1 MKLGKPEVKP
11 ALMQAIH
18 SITTAHA
25 SSFAMRD
32 EVKTATF
39 AILGI
44 DPDSLGVVTKGAKAG
59 TKIADKLL
67 SASFS
72 ELKKEGLTDSPLRNR
87 YALTDAGLGWCAGQN
102 FATNIAT
109 VQAPLTASAP
119 EAPVEAEK
127 APVEAPVVNLEFD
140 GSGTFSPVAAPA
152 KPAPIKVKP
161 APVVVSRTEQNFDSY
176 IKGLMAQSSPCYG
189 VSPSSRAKTCK
200 SCPLLASC
208 QRERNTRLIELAAS
222 LESQAA
228 RLEVVDLAAPE
239 PEVETAPELPEGA
252 IELKIDV
259 DGMPCEYCSK
269 EIPVGEKA
277 VILKGKGMFHH
288 HCVAP
293 AIAKAS

>member
-87 YALTDAGLGWCAGQN
+87 YALTTAGEGWCAGQN

-109 VQAPLTASAP
+109 VQAPLTASTP
-119 EAPVEAEK
+119 EQAEK
-127 APVEAPVVNLEFD
+127 APVEVEKAPVAV
-140 GSGTFSPVAAPA
+140 APA
-152 KPAPIKVKP
+152 PVTIPTKPTPIKVKP
-161 APVVVSRTEQNFDSY
+161 APVVVSRTEQTFDSY

>member
-1 MKLGKPEVKP
+1 MKLGKPEIKP
-11 ALMQAIH
+11 ALLQAIH
-18 SITTAHA
+18 SITTVHA

-72 ELKKEGLTDSPLRNR
+72 ELKKDGLTDSPLRNR
-87 YALTDAGLGWCAGQN
+87 YALTRAGEGWCAAQN
-102 FATNIAT
+102 FATNIAS
-109 VQAPLTASAP
+109 VQAPLTASTP
-119 EAPVEAEK
+119 EQEEKAPVGTEK
-127 APVEAPVVNLEFD
+127 APVEAPVA
-140 GSGTFSPVAAPA
+140 FSPAAPTV
-152 KPAPIKVKP
+152 KPTPIKVKP
-161 APVVVSRTEQNFDSY
+161 APVVVSRTEQTFDSY
-176 IKGLMAQSSPCYG
+176 IKGLMVQSSPCYG
-189 VSPSSRAKTCK
+189 VSPSTRAKTCK
-200 SCPLLASC
+200 GCPLLASC

-228 RLEVVDLAAPE
+228 RLEIVDLAAPE
-239 PEVETAPELPEGA
+239 PEAATTSELPEGA

-259 DGMPCEYCSK
+259 DGMPCEHCSK

-277 VILKGKGMFHH
+277 VILKGHGMFHH